1 MKNENAEMI
10 VNGKPVKFES
20 ITLLDYLQQAGY
32 DPSYVVAEI
41 NMEIITRERFGEI
54 MLARDDEINILRF
67 MGGG

>member
-1 MKNENAEMI
+1 MRI
-10 VNGKPVKFES
+10 NGKTVEYQP
-20 ITLLDYLQQAGY
+20 ITLLEYLRQAGFNL
-32 DPSYVVAEI
+32 SHVVVEK